1 MKLRLEKLTHLLSDT
16 GRRIIE
22 MIDISGYTILL
33 LLETAYYLKDVFAKR
48 KEISKQMYIAGVKS
62 LLVVSLVAMFTGMI
76 LALQTG
82 VELMEFQMQDRV
94 GNVVIASMTREFAP
108 LMTAIIILAF
118 VGSAMAAEIATMQVS
133 EEIDALLMMSISPV
147 KFLVMPRVVALAIVL
162 PMSVVYS
169 NVLGTLGGAL
179 IAKFQLRIS
188 YDTYYMHVL
197 QSLHF
202 KATYVGLLKAF
213 IFGIVISGVSCAQGL
228 RAKNGAIGV
237 GKATRSSVV
246 ISFLIV
252 LTFGYFITSIFYGRT
267 F

>member
-1 MKLRLEKLTHLLSDT
+1 MKQRLEKIKHLLPGI

-22 MIDISGYTILL
+22 MMEISGFTIHL
-33 LLETAYYLKDVFAKR
+33 LLETAYYLKDVFKKR

-76 LALQTG
+76 LSLQAG
-82 VELMEFQMQDRV
+82 IELMRFQQQAYV
-94 GNVVIASMTREFAP
+94 GNLVIASMTREFAP

-147 KFLVMPRVVALAIVL
+147 KFLVMPRVVALAIML
-162 PMSVVYS
+162 PLSTVYS
-169 NVLGTLGGAL
+169 NVLGTLGGAV
-179 IAKFQLRIS
+179 IARFQLNLS
-188 YDTYYMHVL
+188 YNTYYAHVL
-197 QSLHF
+197 ESLHF

-213 IFGIVISGVSCAQGL
+213 IFGIVIAGVSCAQGL

-246 ISFLIV
+246 ISFLVV
-252 LTFGYFITSIFYGRT
+252 LTFGYFITSLFYGRS

>member
-1 MKLRLEKLTHLLSDT
+1 MNRRLENIKDVLTAT

-22 MIDISGYTILL
+22 MLEVSGFTIRL
-33 LLETAYYLKDVFAKR
+33 LLETIYYLKDIFKKR
-48 KEISKQMYIAGVKS
+48 REIFKQMYIAGVKS

-76 LALQTG
+76 LSLQTG
-82 VELMEFQMQDRV
+82 IELMEFQMQANV

-118 VGSAMAAEIATMQVS
+118 VGSAMAAEVATMQVS

-147 KFLVMPRVVALAIVL
+147 KFLVMPRMVALSIML
-162 PMSVVYS
+162 PVSVIYS
-169 NVLGTLGGAL
+169 NVLGTLGGAI
-179 IAKFQLRIS
+179 IARYQLNIT
-188 YDTYYMHVL
+188 YNTYYMHVL
-197 QSLHF
+197 ESLHF
-202 KATYVGLLKAF
+202 KAAYVGLLKAF
-213 IFGIVISGVSCAQGL
+213 IFGIVIAIVSCAQGL

-246 ISFLIV
+246 ISFLLV